1 MQRNNSPKRLSRVA
15 RLFTTGARF
24 FVMRTIAVILLLGFL
39 ASCSER
45 DDSPI
50 DFTGLPPFL
59 SEASI
64 SPEIV
69 NSDTIQ
75 TGTSGSVTISLL
87 ATATVEDPNGL
98 EDIARVE
105 YSVMKPGESQVSF
118 RGELGIPLRDP
129 PMPRVGGVYEGP
141 VVFTI
146 QKSEIGN
153 YTIEFFATDQPG
165 LTSNAIQRTLTV
177 VRQQNSPP
185 VILNLQAPDSVQLP
199 QTGSVVFDMSVDA
212 SDPDGLNDVAEV
224 FFQSLAS
231 SDSTFKFQLK
241 DDGNTQVSGDITSG
255 DGTYSIRIQLDSTD
269 KTGPFPFRFKAIDKS
284 GAASNTILHTLIVIK

>member
-1 MQRNNSPKRLSRVA
+1 
-15 RLFTTGARF
+15 
-24 FVMRTIAVILLLGFL
+24 MRTIAVILLLGFL

-59 SEASI
+59 SEATI
-64 SPEIV
+64 SPDTV
-69 NSDTIQ
+69 NVDTILTVDPDGNVSVQ
-75 TGTSGSVTISLL
+75 LFGT
-87 ATATVEDPNGL
+87 ARVEDPNGFQ
-98 EDIARVE
+98 DIARVE
-105 YSVMKPGESQVSF
+105 YAVMKPGESQVSF
-118 RGELGIPLRDP
+118 RGELAIAQPVP
-129 PMPRVGGVYEGP
+129 PMPRVDGDFNGP

-146 QKSEIGN
+146 EESEIGR
-153 YTIEFFATDQPG
+153 YTIEFFATDQSG
-165 LTSNAIQRTLTV
+165 LTSNALQRTLTV

-185 VILNLQAPDSVQLP
+185 VISNLQAPDTVQLP

-269 KTGPFPFRFKAIDKS
+269 KTGPFPFRFEAIDKS
-284 GAASNTILHTLIVIK
+284 GAASNTILHTLIVVK